1 MFFAMKFM
9 KWKEAFCG
17 DYEKRRTVLNS
28 PPDESVLSV
37 KAFYL
42 IFYQNSLL
50 HHQVFGV
57 WLSGYNPQNQ
67 EMILKTFASIS
78 F

>member
-9 KWKEAFCG
+9 KWKEAFCA

-28 PPDESVLSV
+28 PPAESVLSV

-42 IFYQNSLL
+42 IFIKTHYFITKYL
-50 HHQVFGV
+50 V
-57 WLSGYNPQNQ
+57 SGYQDT
-67 EMILKTFASIS
+67 IHKIKR
-78 F
+78 

>member
-9 KWKEAFCG
+9 KWKEAFCA

-28 PPDESVLSV
+28 PPAESVLSV

-42 IFYQNSLL
+42 FFIKTHYFITKYL
-50 HHQVFGV
+50 V
-57 WLSGYNPQNQ
+57 SGYQDT
-67 EMILKTFASIS
+67 IHKIKR
-78 F
+78 

>member
-42 IFYQNSLL
+42 IFFIKTHYFITKYL
-50 HHQVFGV
+50 V
-57 WLSGYNPQNQ
+57 SGYQDT
-67 EMILKTFASIS
+67 IHKIKR
-78 F
+78 